1 MGICIIEP
9 EHAAPLLESLAAH
22 LGDSGRAPGE
32 VRLYR
37 IEVDT
42 DAGEW
47 RLYVEGEPAC
57 LAAPVAAQVEARLL
71 AMAPGVRRVRLVAV
85 TRDAGSGQ
93 GAVPAPLSRRGD
105 GGEPLDPTSP
115 QQDGQATRLPS
126 TGDDFE
132 GTDVPWGDIPPAG
145 TLAAGEQEPDSEAED
160 ADPVDDYE
168 AYMERLMALAAAL
181 PPVPGNGRGS
191 SGNGKSQ
198 NNGNGGSQAGPV
210 LLGKEFSGDPVPLAE
225 LKEDRRHVIV
235 TGEVMTWDARPVRG
249 GQLVSFD
256 LTDFTDSITVKAF
269 ARGDDSPLAQPLPVG
284 TGLKVRGRV
293 EFDRFTHELVLNADD
308 IMRADVPRRIDD
320 HPEKRVELHLHTK
333 MSSLDGAA
341 DTVAV
346 IRQAAAWGHPAVAIT
361 DHGVIHAFPEAHQA
375 AKAAGIKLIYGMEGY
390 LVDDPDAKSRSYH
403 IVILAKNR
411 QGLRHLYELVSISHL
426 YHFYRN
432 PRIPRSELEKR
443 REGLILGS
451 ACEAGELYQA
461 ILNGESEEQL
471 LERARFY
478 DYLEIQPVDNNRFLV
493 DEGKVP
499 GVEALRDINR
509 RIVEL
514 GRRLGKPVVATSD
527 AHFVHPED
535 EIIRRILMAG
545 HGFSTAERPSQLYFR
560 TTREMLAEFA
570 YLGEETAREVVIV
583 NPNRVAE
590 ECEFMEPV
598 PPGLHTPDL
607 PEAADAIAR
616 MAQDRARQR
625 YGDPL
630 PEIVAARVERELRS
644 IIDNGYAPLYYI
656 AHKLVRKSLEDGYLV
671 GSRGSVGSS
680 LVATLCEIT
689 EVNPLPPHYVCPTC
703 RWSQFFTDGSVGA
716 GVDLP
721 ARACPQCG
729 TALEKDGFDIP
740 FETFMGFHG
749 DKVPDIDLN
758 FSGEY
763 QAEAHRYAEEL
774 LGKENVYR
782 AGTTATL
789 AERTAYG
796 YVRKFLES
804 IGREAR
810 NAEINRLVRGC
821 SGVRRTTGQHP
832 GGLIVVPRG
841 RDIHEFTPV
850 QYPANDRDAGV
861 VTTHFDFHALHDN
874 LVKLDILGHDDPT
887 VLRMLQDITGVN
899 VRRVPLD
906 DPDTMAIFSS
916 TRTLGLPDDGMG
928 SVGTLGIPEFGT
940 RFVRQMLEETR
951 PKTFAELV
959 RISGLSHGTNVWT
972 NNAQDLIRQGV
983 ATLPQVI
990 ATRDDI
996 MIYLIQKGMES
1007 GAAFRIMEQ
1016 VRKGKGLKPEDEELM
1031 RKHGL
1036 PQWYIDSCQK
1046 ISYMF
1051 PKAHAAAYVMMAF
1064 RIAYFKV
1071 HYPEAF
1077 YAAYLSV
1084 RAEEYDAELVA
1095 QGREAIRRAIEAVE
1109 RKGGEATARDK
1120 SMVTIMEVVLEAM
1133 ARGIKFL
1140 RVHLY
1145 ESDPKRFRI
1154 TPHGLLPPLSA
1165 LQGVGAAAA
1174 EAIAQARAEGP
1185 FTSIEDLRRR
1195 ARVTRSVVDTLK
1207 QHGSLEG
1214 LPETDQLTLF

>member
-9 EHAAPLLESLAAH
+9 GHAAPLEEAIAANLAAA
-22 LGDSGRAPGE
+22 GRGPAS
-32 VRLYR
+32 VRLQR

-42 DAGEW
+42 SAGEW
-47 RLYVEGEPAC
+47 RLFVDADADVFSEP
-57 LAAPVAAQVEARLL
+57 VVQQVEARLL
-71 AMAPGVRRVRLVAV
+71 AMAPGVKRIRLLPASGDPEEDGRLVLAPG
-85 TRDAGSGQ
+85 TGATAGGTSLPWASRDE
-93 GAVPAPLSRRGD
+93 GD
-105 GGEPLDPTSP
+105 ERAD
-115 QQDGQATRLPS
+115 DGLEQPE
-126 TGDDFE
+126 DE
-132 GTDVPWGDIPPAG
+132 
-145 TLAAGEQEPDSEAED
+145 AAYD
-160 ADPVDDYE
+160 
-168 AYMERLMALAAAL
+168 AYMERILALAAAPPP
-181 PPVPGNGRGS
+181 PPVPAARN
-191 SGNGKSQ
+191 GNGKAKS
-198 NNGNGGSQAGPV
+198 NGDGGNV
-210 LLGKEFSGDPVPLAE
+210 LLGKEFWGDPIPLKDI
-225 LKEDRRHVIV
+225 KEDRRQVIV
-235 TGEVMTWDARPVRG
+235 AGEVMTWEARPVRG
-249 GQLVSFD
+249 GQLISFD
-256 LTDFTDSITVKAF
+256 LTDYTDSITVKAF
-269 ARGDDSPLAQPLPVG
+269 ARSDSPLNEPLPPG
-284 TGLKVRGRV
+284 TGVKIRGRV
-293 EFDRFTHELVLNADD
+293 EFDRFAHELVLTADD
-308 IMRADVPRRIDD
+308 IVRAELPRRVDD
-320 HPEKRVELHLHTK
+320 WPEKRVELHMHTK

-341 DTVAV
+341 DTVAA

-361 DHGVIHAFPEAHQA
+361 DHGVVHAFPEAHQA

-390 LVDDPDAKSRSYH
+390 LVDDPDARSRSYH
-403 IVILAKNR
+403 IIILAKNR
-411 QGLRHLYELVSISHL
+411 QGLRHLYELVSLSHL
-426 YHFYRN
+426 HYFYRN
-432 PRIPRSELEKR
+432 PRIPRHELAKR
-443 REGLILGS
+443 REGLIIGS

-461 ILNGESEEQL
+461 ILNGEPEEQL

-478 DYLEIQPVDNNRFLV
+478 DYLEIQPVDNNRFLIE
-493 DEGKVP
+493 EGKVRD
-499 GVEALRDINR
+499 VEALRDINR

-545 HGFSTAERPSQLYFR
+545 HGFSTDDRPTPLYFR
-560 TTREMLAEFA
+560 TTREMMEEFS

-590 ECEFMEPV
+590 ECEVMEPV
-598 PPGLHTPDL
+598 PSGLHTPDL
-607 PEAADAIAR
+607 PEAADAIAQ
-616 MAQDRARQR
+616 MARTRARAR

-630 PEIVAARVERELRS
+630 PEIVAARVERELRA

-689 EVNPLPPHYVCPTC
+689 EVNPLPPHYVCPSC
-703 RWSQFFTDGSVGA
+703 QWSQFFTDGSVGA

-721 ARACPQCG
+721 NKACPRCG
-729 TALEKDGFDIP
+729 TQLDKDGFDIP

-789 AERTAYG
+789 ADRTAYG
-796 YVRKFLES
+796 YVKKFLES
-804 IGREAR
+804 QGREAR

-821 SGVRRTTGQHP
+821 TGVRRTTGQHP

-850 QYPANDRDAGV
+850 QYPANDREAGV
-861 VTTHFDFHALHDN
+861 ITTHFDFHALHDN

-887 VLRMLQDITGVN
+887 VLRMLQDLTGVD

-906 DPDTMAIFSS
+906 DPATMAIFSS
-916 TRTLGLPDDGMG
+916 TETLGLPDDGSG

-972 NNAQDLIRQGV
+972 NNAQDLIRKGV
-983 ATLPQVI
+983 ATLPEVI

-996 MIYLIQKGMES
+996 MLYLIQRGMES

-1031 RKHGL
+1031 RKHGV
-1036 PQWYIDSCQK
+1036 PEWYIESCQK

-1084 RAEEYDAELVA
+1084 RAEEYDADLVV

-1109 RKGGEATARDK
+1109 RKGAEATARDK
-1120 SMVTIMEVVLEAM
+1120 SLVTIMEIVLEAM

-1154 TPHGLLPPLSA
+1154 TPDGLLPPLSA

-1174 EAIAQARAEGP
+1174 ESIAEARAEGP
-1185 FTSIEDLRRR
+1185 FTSVDDLRRR
-1195 ARVTRSVVDTLK
+1195 ARLTRSVVDTLR
-1207 QHGSLEG
+1207 QHGCLAG

>member
-1 MGICIIEP
+1 MAICIIEP
-9 EHAAPLLESLAAH
+9 GHAGPLWDAVAAELDRGGAAGVSLRLE
-22 LGDSGRAPGE
+22 
-32 VRLYR
+32 R

-42 DAGEW
+42 LLGEW
-47 RLYVEGEPAC
+47 RLYVTAQGDG
-57 LAAPVAAQVEARLL
+57 LAAAAPQVEAQLL
-71 AMAPGVRRVRLVAV
+71 SMVQSVQRVQLVPMNAAGGHPAVPEDATAPPRE
-85 TRDAGSGQ
+85 AGS
-93 GAVPAPLSRRGD
+93 VESRDHAP
-105 GGEPLDPTSP
+105 PP
-115 QQDGQATRLPS
+115 
-126 TGDDFE
+126 
-132 GTDVPWGDIPPAG
+132 DV
-145 TLAAGEQEPDSEAED
+145 D
-160 ADPVDDYE
+160 ADPAVHAMPE
-168 AYMERLMALAAAL
+168 AEEERDPDQDYMERILALAAAPP
-181 PPVPGNGRGS
+181 PPVPAAGNGRDGRP
-191 SGNGKSQ
+191 GGH
-198 NNGNGGSQAGPV
+198 GGSV
-210 LLGKEFSGDPVPLAE
+210 LLGKEFSGEPLPLAE
-225 LKEDRRHVIV
+225 VREDRQRVIV
-235 TGEVMTWDARPVRG
+235 AGEVMTCEARPVRG

-256 LTDFTDSITVKAF
+256 VTDYTDSITVKAF
-269 ARGDDSPLAQPLPVG
+269 ARSDSPLAEGLPVG
-284 TGLKVRGRV
+284 TALKVRGRV
-293 EFDRFTHELVLNADD
+293 EFDRFSNELVLNAEDICRTELHRRVDD
-308 IMRADVPRRIDD
+308 W
-320 HPEKRVELHLHTK
+320 PEKRVELHMHTK

-341 DTVAV
+341 DIGAV
-346 IRQAAAWGHPAVAIT
+346 IRQAAAWGHAAVAIT
-361 DHGVIHAFPEAHQA
+361 DHGVVHAFPEAHQA
-375 AKAAGIKLIYGMEGY
+375 AKASGIKLIYGIEGY
-390 LVDDPDAKSRSYH
+390 LVDDPDTKSRSYH

-411 QGLRHLYELVSISHL
+411 QGLRHLYELVSLSHL
-426 YHFYRN
+426 HYFYRN
-432 PRIPRSELEKR
+432 PRIPRHELAKR
-443 REGLILGS
+443 REGLIIGS

-461 ILNGESEEQL
+461 ILHGEPEEQV

-478 DYLEIQPVDNNRFLV
+478 DYLEIQPVDNNRFLIE
-493 DEGKVP
+493 DGRVP
-499 GVEALRDINR
+499 GVEGLRDINR

-514 GRRLGKPVVATSD
+514 GRILGKPVVATSD

-535 EIIRRILMAG
+535 EIFRRILMAG
-545 HGFSTAERPSQLYFR
+545 HGFSTAERPTPLYLR
-560 TTREMLAEFA
+560 TTREMLEEFA

-583 NPNRVAE
+583 NPNRLAE
-590 ECEFMEPV
+590 TCEEMEPV
-598 PPGLHTPDL
+598 PPGLHTPEV

-616 MAQDRARQR
+616 MARERAGAR
-625 YGDPL
+625 YGEPL
-630 PEIVAARVERELRS
+630 PEPVAARVERELKA
-644 IIDNGYAPLYYI
+644 IIENGFAPLYYI
-656 AHKLVRKSLEDGYLV
+656 AHRLVRKSLEDGYLV

-680 LVATLCEIT
+680 LVATLCDIT
-689 EVNPLPPHYVCPTC
+689 EVNPLPPHYVCPRC
-703 RWSQFFTDGSVGA
+703 QWSEFFTDGSVGS

-721 ARACPQCG
+721 DKACPNCG
-729 TALEKDGFDIP
+729 GPLDKDGFDIP

-789 AERTAYG
+789 AERTAFG
-796 YVRKFLES
+796 YVKKFLEAQ
-804 IGREAR
+804 GRDLR

-861 VTTHFDFHALHDN
+861 ITTHFDFSALHDN

-887 VLRMLQDITGVN
+887 VLRMLQDMTGVD

-916 TRTLGLPDDGMG
+916 TRTLGLPDDGTG

-996 MIYLIQKGMES
+996 MTYLIQRGMEA

-1031 RKHGL
+1031 RAHGL

-1071 HYPEAF
+1071 HHPEAF
-1077 YAAYLSV
+1077 YAAYFSV
-1084 RAEEYDAELVA
+1084 RAEEFDAQLVA
-1095 QGREAIRRAIEAVE
+1095 EGREAIRRAIEAVE
-1109 RKGGEATARDK
+1109 RKGPEATARDK
-1120 SMVTIMEVVLEAM
+1120 SMVTIMEIVLEAM
-1133 ARGIKFL
+1133 ARGIRFL
-1140 RVHLY
+1140 RVDLY
-1145 ESDPKRFRI
+1145 QSDPRRFII
-1154 TPHGLLPPLSA
+1154 TPEGLLPPLMA

-1174 EAIAQARAEGP
+1174 DAIAEARAGGL
-1185 FTSIEDLRRR
+1185 FTSMEDLRRR
-1195 ARVTRSVVDTLK
+1195 ARLNRSVVDTLR